1 MIQAVSK
8 EQTILERLQTLT
20 HQQQQSV
27 LDFIEFLQSQNQ
39 KIEDRT
45 VEDKPISAYE
55 AAKEWVGSVDSG
67 IGDLSYN
74 KKYLQGYSAQ

>member
-1 MIQAVSK
+1 M
-8 EQTILERLQTLT
+8 
-20 HQQQQSV
+20 SV
-27 LDFIEFLQSQNQ
+27 LTVKNWLLSSPQCATP
-39 KIEDRT
+39 KIEYPT